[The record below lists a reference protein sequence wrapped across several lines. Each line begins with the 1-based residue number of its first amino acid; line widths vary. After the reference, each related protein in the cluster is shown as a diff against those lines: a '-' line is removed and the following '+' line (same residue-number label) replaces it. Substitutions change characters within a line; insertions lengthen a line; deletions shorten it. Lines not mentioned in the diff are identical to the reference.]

1 MSGFSEKL
9 TDSAT
14 MTLRS
19 ILALSYTIEQIQ
31 KQYGLDPAPALARNG
46 IYPDQMDANAVISQA
61 DELAVLSDLFIDLR
75 HDPLVALKLS
85 STFGLSAY
93 GAFAMMLMSCSTV
106 YEGIQLG
113 IRYQELSYLFSRL
126 DFEMTGDEA
135 SLVLHPY
142 HVPEELHRFVID
154 RDVAG
159 TFQFLNMMQAM
170 LGQQSKPVKICVP
183 YPAPKEKDVY
193 ESPFGCPVEFGTDV
207 ARFVIPDGLI
217 NKTLPNANATALA
230 LYRQQCDELLNQR
243 RQPEHDQLSR
253 RVHKYLSMFRDEYP
267 SIAECAETFSTSE
280 RSFRRQLKDE
290 DTTYQQL
297 LDSVRSEKAC
307 HLLDNTSQSIEQIAV
322 KLGYTEAAA
331 FIRAFKKWH
340 QMTPAQ
346 YRKK

>member
-1 MSGFSEKL
+1 
-9 TDSAT
+9 
-14 MTLRS
+14 
-19 ILALSYTIEQIQ
+19 
-31 KQYGLDPAPALARNG
+31 
-46 IYPDQMDANAVISQA
+46 
-61 DELAVLSDLFIDLR
+61 
-75 HDPLVALKLS
+75 
-85 STFGLSAY
+85 
-93 GAFAMMLMSCSTV
+93 
-106 YEGIQLG
+106 
-113 IRYQELSYLFSRL
+113 
-126 DFEMTGDEA
+126 
-135 SLVLHPY
+135 
-142 HVPEELHRFVID
+142 
-154 RDVAG
+154 
-159 TFQFLNMMQAM
+159 MMQAM
-170 LGQQSKPVKICVP
+170 LGQQAKPVKICVP

-193 ESPFGCPVEFGTDV
+193 ESTFGCPVEFGTDV